1 MVTEIYLVR
10 KQNFNRNVG
19 NVGRVMK
26 VEVFREFS
34 GKFLKGSDSNGR
46 RTPFPMQPFSAWYLL
61 MSGKN
66 M

>member
-1 MVTEIYLVR
+1 MVREIYLVR
-10 KQNFNRNVG
+10 KQNFNGNIG

-26 VEVFREFS
+26 VEVFRELS

-46 RTPFPMQPFSAWYLL
+46 RTPLPMHPFSTWYLL